1 MKKLLGNLNIMAKIA
16 MLIPVITVFLGG
28 MTFLNYL
35 NVSNELESSIE
46 NEMSILAD
54 DVAGSVESKL
64 HAHIQLIN
72 SAKTTIESAD
82 SMMTREQFIRYV
94 QQLLPFNKET
104 YGMGLWLEED
114 VAKGEI
120 FGPYAYKEEEKIVST
135 DAYEDPAYHF
145 HEQEWYRNSIQSSK
159 VVHTAPYFDE
169 ALGEMFISFGTQIV
183 KDSKPIGVITG
194 DYVLDSIQSIVSDV
208 KIRESGYAFLIDDS
222 GKILTHPDVNKVN
235 KETIQQLLNMPVE
248 QISEQK
254 S

>member
-1 MKKLLGNLNIMAKIA
+1 MW
-16 MLIPVITVFLGG
+16 
-28 MTFLNYL
+28 
-35 NVSNELESSIE
+35 
-46 NEMSILAD
+46 
-54 DVAGSVESKL
+54 
-64 HAHIQLIN
+64 Q
-72 SAKTTIESAD
+72 
-82 SMMTREQFIRYV
+82 R
-94 QQLLPFNKET
+94 
-104 YGMGLWLEED
+104 
-114 VAKGEI
+114 GEI

-145 HEQEWYRNSIQSSK
+145 HEQEWYRNSIQSNK

-169 ALGEMFISFGTQIV
+169 ALGGNVYLIWYTNCQRFYAHWCHYR
-183 KDSKPIGVITG
+183 

-248 QISEQK
+248 QISDQK

>member
-1 MKKLLGNLNIMAKIA
+1 
-16 MLIPVITVFLGG
+16 
-28 MTFLNYL
+28 
-35 NVSNELESSIE
+35 
-46 NEMSILAD
+46 
-54 DVAGSVESKL
+54 
-64 HAHIQLIN
+64 
-72 SAKTTIESAD
+72 D

-169 ALGEMFISFGTQIV
+169 
-183 KDSKPIGVITG
+183 
-194 DYVLDSIQSIVSDV
+194 
-208 KIRESGYAFLIDDS
+208 
-222 GKILTHPDVNKVN
+222 
-235 KETIQQLLNMPVE
+235 
-248 QISEQK
+248 
-254 S
+254 

>member
-1 MKKLLGNLNIMAKIA
+1 
-16 MLIPVITVFLGG
+16 

-54 DVAGSVESKL
+54 DVAGSVEGKL

-82 SMMTREQFIRYV
+82 SLMTREQFIRYV

-120 FGPYAYKEEEKIVST
+120 FGPYAYKEEEKLSLRMLMKILPIIFTSKNGIAIVS
-135 DAYEDPAYHF
+135 
-145 HEQEWYRNSIQSSK
+145 N
-159 VVHTAPYFDE
+159 
-169 ALGEMFISFGTQIV
+169 L
-183 KDSKPIGVITG
+183 
-194 DYVLDSIQSIVSDV
+194 
-208 KIRESGYAFLIDDS
+208 IR
-222 GKILTHPDVNKVN
+222 
-235 KETIQQLLNMPVE
+235 
-248 QISEQK
+248 
-254 S
+254 